1 MIELTM
7 EEFVL
12 WLIGVPLLGIG
23 FFVLLASMKRRAKIR
38 LRQRQVLRCGACGY
52 IYQNR
57 ARERFPN
64 CPECGRANERGVSRR
79 LG

>member
-12 WLIGVPLLGIG
+12 WMVGAPLLGIG
-23 FFVLLASMKRRAKIR
+23 FFVLLANMRRRSRIR
-38 LRQRQVLRCGACGY
+38 VRQRQILRCRACGN

-57 ARERFPN
+57 SRDRSPG
-64 CPECGRANERGVSRR
+64 CPECGRPNERGNSRR